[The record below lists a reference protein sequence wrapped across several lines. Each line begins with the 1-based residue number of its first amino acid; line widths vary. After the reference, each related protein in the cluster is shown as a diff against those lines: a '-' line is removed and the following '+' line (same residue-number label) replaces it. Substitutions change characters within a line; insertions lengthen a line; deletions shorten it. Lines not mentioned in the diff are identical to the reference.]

1 MFCTPVV
8 FISVILLSDI
18 ENVRIYEYNYICTEN
33 RAYRKGRLLMK
44 IAAKIFEKAT
54 VRGLADYLIYGLPP
68 EPDERDYKARLDE
81 TYDAFERI
89 ALKYDPDTASDL
101 LSTANDMTCENAC
114 VYLEIGIQ
122 AGFLLIADMM
132 KNIQCECR
140 GDADDEDI
148 IKSRIMEKEIKK
160 ALEIL
165 SRESAGDADIKKAC
179 EILGRLG
186 DAKTE
191 PKGEEQ

>member
-1 MFCTPVV
+1 
-8 FISVILLSDI
+8 
-18 ENVRIYEYNYICTEN
+18 
-33 RAYRKGRLLMK
+33 
-44 IAAKIFEKAT
+44 
-54 VRGLADYLIYGLPP
+54 
-68 EPDERDYKARLDE
+68 
-81 TYDAFERI
+81 
-89 ALKYDPDTASDL
+89 
-101 LSTANDMTCENAC
+101 MTCENAC

>member
-1 MFCTPVV
+1 
-8 FISVILLSDI
+8 
-18 ENVRIYEYNYICTEN
+18 
-33 RAYRKGRLLMK
+33 MK

-89 ALKYDPDTASDL
+89 ALKYDPDNASDL

-191 PKGEEQ
+191 PKGEVQ